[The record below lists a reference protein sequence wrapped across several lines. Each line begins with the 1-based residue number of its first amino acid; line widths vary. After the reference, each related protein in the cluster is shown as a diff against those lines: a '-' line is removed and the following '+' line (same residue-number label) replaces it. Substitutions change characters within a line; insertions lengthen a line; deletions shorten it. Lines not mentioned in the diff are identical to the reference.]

1 LVEVQSTNS
10 GASDTGFTLV
20 TPDRTWNFGQNI
32 GGIGVGNFNIY
43 DVTASASR
51 MLIDTNGNIGIGTMS
66 PGAKLD
72 VSGVIIGG
80 GGDANIDPNHSL
92 SGQILN
98 YLSGSAKFAIGWNRS
113 AGGGETDFISNR
125 GAGNIGGFNFYDY
138 YGTTLT
144 NIMTINGNGNVGI
157 GTTSPNA
164 KLQVVGGAIM
174 PEVGNSASAG
184 IYFPT
189 NPGGGGED
197 EAFIRYYVESGET
210 TKLLIGINNDPDDR
224 LSLYQYGAERLTI
237 YNGNVGIGTTSPS
250 SALHVIGTFTATGT
264 KNFEIDH
271 PTKPGMKLVHS
282 AIEGPEAAVYYRGKG
297 VLTNGEV
304 IIELPE
310 YFEALTRKEDRTIQL
325 TAKGIKPYLLSASE
339 IENGKFTVYGTESDG
354 EFYWEVKAV
363 RADVDPLQ
371 VEKIKEEK

>member
-1 LVEVQSTNS
+1 
-10 GASDTGFTLV
+10 
-20 TPDRTWNFGQNI
+20 
-32 GGIGVGNFNIY
+32 
-43 DVTASASR
+43 
-51 MLIDTNGNIGIGTMS
+51 M
-66 PGAKLD
+66 
-72 VSGVIIGG
+72 
-80 GGDANIDPNHSL
+80 
-92 SGQILN
+92 
-98 YLSGSAKFAIGWNRS
+98 
-113 AGGGETDFISNR
+113 
-125 GAGNIGGFNFYDY
+125 
-138 YGTTLT
+138 
-144 NIMTINGNGNVGI
+144 
-157 GTTSPNA
+157 
-164 KLQVVGGAIM
+164 
-174 PEVGNSASAG
+174 
-184 IYFPT
+184 
-189 NPGGGGED
+189 
-197 EAFIRYYVESGET
+197 
-210 TKLLIGINNDPDDR
+210 
-224 LSLYQYGAERLTI
+224 SLYQYGAERLTI

-371 VEKIKEEK
+371 VEKIKEEQW